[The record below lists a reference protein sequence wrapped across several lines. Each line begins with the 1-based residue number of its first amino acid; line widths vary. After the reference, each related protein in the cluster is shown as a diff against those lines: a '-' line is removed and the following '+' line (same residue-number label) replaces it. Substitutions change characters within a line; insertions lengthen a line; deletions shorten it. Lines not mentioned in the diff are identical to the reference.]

1 MAIWTLAVE
10 GPSDEAVIAA
20 VLRANGHD
28 VGVVH
33 GKRGKHHL
41 DGNLRGYA
49 SAARHA
55 PWLIVR
61 DLDQDATCAAELL
74 QAKQP
79 GGHPGCVRIAV
90 RAIEAWL
97 LADPACAQWLGIAP
111 SALPREVEGLDDP
124 KATLV
129 QLARRSRRSM
139 IREDIVPTLSRPI
152 GPGYVD
158 QVRTFCATTWTPAVA
173 ARRSE
178 SLARLIRHIQKRTS

>member
-10 GPSDEAVIAA
+10 GPSDEAVVAA

-41 DGNLRGYA
+41 DGNIHGYA
-49 SAARHA
+49 RAAMHA

-61 DLDQDATCAAELL
+61 DLDQDAACAAELL
-74 QAKQP
+74 AAKQP

-97 LADPACAQWLGIAP
+97 LADPASAQWLGVA
-111 SALPREVEGLDDP
+111 SSLLPRDVEGLEDP
-124 KATLV
+124 KEALV
-129 QLARRSRRSM
+129 NLARRSRSAT
-139 IREDIVPTLSRPI
+139 IRADIVPTLSRSI

-158 QVRTFCATTWTPAVA
+158 QVRTFCALRWRPDVA

-178 SLARLIRHIQKRTS
+178 SLARLIRHVQRRQP

>member
-28 VGVVH
+28 VGAVH
-33 GKRGKHHL
+33 GLRGKNHL
-41 DGNLRGYA
+41 DAHLRGYA
-49 SAARHA
+49 SAAKHA

-61 DLDQDATCAAELL
+61 DLDQDADCAAELL
-74 QAKQP
+74 RAKQP

-97 LADPACAQWLGIAP
+97 LADPASARWLGVAA
-111 SALPREVEGLDDP
+111 SALPRNVEQLDDP
-124 KATLV
+124 KATLI
-129 QLARRSRRSM
+129 QLARRSRRAAV
-139 IREDIVPTLSRPI
+139 REDIVPTLSRPI

-178 SLARLIRHIQKRTS
+178 SLARLIRHIQKRSS